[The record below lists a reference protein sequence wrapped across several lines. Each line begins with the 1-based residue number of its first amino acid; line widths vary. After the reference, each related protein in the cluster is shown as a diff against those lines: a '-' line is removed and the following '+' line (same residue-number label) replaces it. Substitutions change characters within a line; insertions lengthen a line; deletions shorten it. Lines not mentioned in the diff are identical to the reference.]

1 MIDRTYIITSH
12 FADGFTCKTA
22 SDDETTRWNGAG
34 HATQAAE
41 FYRNPTA
48 VISDEF

>member
-1 MIDRTYIITSH
+1 MSKLLQIFKDLEIFRITS
-12 FADGFTCKTA
+12 
-22 SDDETTRWNGAG
+22 SGAG

-48 VISDEF
+48 VTIDVEF